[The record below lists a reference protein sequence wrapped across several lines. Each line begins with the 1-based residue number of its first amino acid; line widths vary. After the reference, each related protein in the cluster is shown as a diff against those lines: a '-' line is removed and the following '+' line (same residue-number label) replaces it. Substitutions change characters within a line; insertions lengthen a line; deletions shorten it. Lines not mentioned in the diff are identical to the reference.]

1 MKKIYVNSLEPSQ
14 EQLNS
19 LLELYQTGKY
29 PDAEK
34 LSLSITQEFPEHQ
47 FAWKVLAAVLKQK
60 SRISESLVAGQKS
73 VQLNPQDAE
82 AHSNLGVTLKELG
95 KLDEAEASCRKAIA
109 LKLDYAEAHY
119 NLGLT
124 LKELGKL
131 DEAEASYKKAIALK
145 PNYAKAYNNLGVT
158 LNRLGRL
165 DEAEAS
171 YRQAIILKPDF
182 AEALNNLGAILQ
194 ELGRLDEAETIC
206 KKAIELKPDYAEGYN
221 NLGVVLQK
229 IGRLEEAESSCKK
242 AIEFKSNYPQALNN
256 LGAILQELGRLDE
269 AEASYKKVLELK
281 LDYTEAYSNLDLL
294 FKRKELL
301 VNISQAKKNEIKNN
315 LKSANVSIVSSN
327 LRLSPNPF
335 ISKREVERELFTDL
349 YKMKTTELYKT
360 KDARYGNGRCSD
372 FKFLENELPI
382 IKNIAEDLKKIMMQ
396 AVKSEIFIID
406 SFLNIYGAGSGTT
419 PHTHTD
425 YFDKSQ
431 GLVNQKYS
439 LTYYL
444 SVGDQNC
451 SEPGNLKV
459 YDPEEEILL
468 SEGKIVILPSSR
480 KHAAIYNGKKD
491 RIMVGVNFYSLL

>member
-14 EQLNS
+14 QQLNS
-19 LLELYQTGKY
+19 LLEYYQTKQY
-29 PDAEK
+29 DDAEK
-34 LSLSITQEFPEHQ
+34 LSLSITEEFPKHQ

-60 SRISESLVAGQKS
+60 GRISESLVASQKS
-73 VQLNPQDAE
+73 VQLNLQDAE
-82 AHSNLGVTLKELG
+82 AHHNLGVTLKELG
-95 KLDEAEASCRKAIA
+95 RLDEAEKSYRKAI
-109 LKLDYAEAHY
+109 E
-119 NLGLT
+119 
-124 LKELGKL
+124 
-131 DEAEASYKKAIALK
+131 LK
-145 PNYAKAYNNLGVT
+145 PDYTEAYNNLGVT
-158 LNRLGRL
+158 LKVLGKL
-165 DEAEAS
+165 DEAEIS
-171 YRQAIILKPDF
+171 YR
-182 AEALNNLGAILQ
+182 
-194 ELGRLDEAETIC
+194 
-206 KKAIELKPDYAEGYN
+206 KAIELKPDYTEAHN
-221 NLGVVLQK
+221 NLGVTLKVLGKLDEAEISYRKAITLKPDYVIAYYNLGNTLKDQ
-229 IGRLEEAESSCKK
+229 GRLEEAEVSLRQTITLNPDFTE
-242 AIEFKSNYPQALNN
+242 AHNN
-256 LGAILQELGRLDE
+256 LGNTLKDQGRLKE
-269 AEASYKKVLELK
+269 AEISYRKALELK
-281 LDYTEAYSNLDLL
+281 PDYIEAYNNLDLL
-294 FKRKELL
+294 FKIKELL
-301 VNISQAKKNEIKNN
+301 VNISRAKKDEIKNN
-315 LKSANVSIVSSN
+315 LKSANVSSVSSN

-349 YKMKTTELYKT
+349 YKMKTREFNKT

-406 SFLNIYGAGSGTT
+406 SFLNIYEAKSGTT
-419 PHTHTD
+419 PHNHID

-459 YDPEEEILL
+459 YDPEEEILV